1 MKRPLAAILIYSVVT
16 LALTFPLITS
26 LGTALPN
33 DPGDPAL
40 NTWILWWNA
49 HAIPYTARWWN
60 APAFYPA
67 PGSLAFSENLLGLSV
82 IASPIQWL
90 GGGPQLA
97 YNVVFLLT
105 FPLCAIGAYLLA
117 RELTGR
123 DDAAF
128 IAGLLFGFA
137 PYRIAHLPQIQCL
150 AAFAMPFSLLGL
162 HRYLRDPRERWLV
175 LFGAGWFL
183 QAICNGYYMLFF
195 AFVVGLWLLWFGTT
209 SRRTFVAIF
218 GAWIVA
224 SLPLA

>member
-1 MKRPLAAILIYSVVT
+1 MMKRWPAAFIAYVAIT
-16 LALTFPLITS
+16 CALTYPLITM
-26 LGTALPN
+26 LGSVLPN

-49 HAIPYTARWWN
+49 HAIPYTARWWS

-117 RELTGR
+117 RGNE
-123 DDAAF
+123 
-128 IAGLLFGFA
+128 
-137 PYRIAHLPQIQCL
+137 Q
-150 AAFAMPFSLLGL
+150 
-162 HRYLRDPRERWLV
+162 LV
-175 LFGAGWFL
+175 W
-183 QAICNGYYMLFF
+183 MLS
-195 AFVVGLWLLWFGTT
+195 GGG
-209 SRRTFVAIF
+209 S
-218 GAWIVA
+218 
-224 SLPLA
+224 